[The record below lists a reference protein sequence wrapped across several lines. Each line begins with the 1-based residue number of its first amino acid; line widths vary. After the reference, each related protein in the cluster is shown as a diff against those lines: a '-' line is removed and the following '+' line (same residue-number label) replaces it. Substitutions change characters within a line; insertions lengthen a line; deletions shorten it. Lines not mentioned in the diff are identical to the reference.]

1 LSSHRAWTL
10 HRVACWVIG
19 QSDLEPLAHRA
30 IPSLGRRWSGYS
42 VPVACSAYRWFKR
55 AFGLGRGPRRPFGL
69 FAATMGDLLPD
80 ESPSG
85 LGRSG
90 FLPAS
95 CLGIIASLR
104 MGEELFH
111 WSPQWQ
117 GIGFRGLT
125 LRQTPS
131 YPEVRRC

>member
-1 LSSHRAWTL
+1 MLGDRPVGFGTAGPQSHSL
-10 HRVACWVIG
+10 FG
-19 QSDLEPLAHRA
+19 QALE
-30 IPSLGRRWSGYS
+30 WYS

-55 AFGLGRGPRRPFGL
+55 AFGLGRGPRRLLAYLLLP
-69 FAATMGDLLPD
+69 MGDLLPD

-111 WSPQWQ
+111 WSPQ
-117 GIGFRGLT
+117 
-125 LRQTPS
+125 
-131 YPEVRRC
+131 

>member
-1 LSSHRAWTL
+1 M
-10 HRVACWVIG
+10 IG

-55 AFGLGRGPRRPFGL
+55 AFGLGHGPRRRLAYLLLP
-69 FAATMGDLLPD
+69 MGDLLPD

-125 LRQTPS
+125 LHQTPS